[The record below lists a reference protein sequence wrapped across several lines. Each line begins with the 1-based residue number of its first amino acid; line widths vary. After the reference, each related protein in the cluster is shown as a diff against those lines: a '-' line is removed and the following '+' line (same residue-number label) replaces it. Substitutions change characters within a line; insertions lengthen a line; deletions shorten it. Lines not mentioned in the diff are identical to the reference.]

1 MQTIL
6 IVDDLQVNR
15 FILKQLIEYDINII
29 ESDNG
34 KNAIDVVKNNN
45 VDLIFMDI
53 NMPIMDGV
61 ESSKYIRNNI
71 NSNININIVAVTAYS
86 LYDISDSSVFD
97 DILNKPINK
106 NILNDLIKKYLK
118 F

>member
-15 FILKQLIEYDINII
+15 FILKQLIEYDTNII

-45 VDLIFMDI
+45 VELILMDI

-71 NSNININIVAVTAYS
+71 NSNINIVAVTSYS

-118 F
+118 

>member
-15 FILKQLIEYDINII
+15 FILKQLIEYDTNII

-71 NSNININIVAVTAYS
+71 NSNINIVSVTAYS
-86 LYDISDSSVFD
+86 LYDISESSVFD

-106 NILNDLIKKYLK
+106 KILNDLIKKYLK